1 MRMKETQITKELLE
15 QAIQASNLK
24 LKQEIIEEIRFLSNR
39 PAQAVEIATDVE
51 LDSRLAAIEQDIQV
65 IKDNLINLTNQMN
78 LYFGRTQDVRY

>member
-1 MRMKETQITKELLE
+1 MKETQITKELLE

-39 PAQAVEIATDVE
+39 PAQAVEVSTDIE
-51 LDSRLAAIEQDIQV
+51 LDSRLSAIEQDIQV